1 MIGTPEII
9 EFFFFFFAG
18 NFRSGKA
25 LQTYNV

>member
-9 EFFFFFFAG
+9 EFFFFFAG